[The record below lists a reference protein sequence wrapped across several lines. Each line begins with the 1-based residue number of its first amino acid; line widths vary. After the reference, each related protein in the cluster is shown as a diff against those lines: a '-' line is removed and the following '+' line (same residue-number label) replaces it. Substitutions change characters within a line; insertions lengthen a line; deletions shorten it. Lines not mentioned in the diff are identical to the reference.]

1 MAVKRSL
8 HVLLYVRYVMRNH
21 FSIVLKS
28 QKAVD
33 VGKNEF

>member
-1 MAVKRSL
+1 MAFKRSL
-8 HVLLYVRYVMRNH
+8 HELLYVMRNH

-33 VGKNEF
+33 VGKNKF